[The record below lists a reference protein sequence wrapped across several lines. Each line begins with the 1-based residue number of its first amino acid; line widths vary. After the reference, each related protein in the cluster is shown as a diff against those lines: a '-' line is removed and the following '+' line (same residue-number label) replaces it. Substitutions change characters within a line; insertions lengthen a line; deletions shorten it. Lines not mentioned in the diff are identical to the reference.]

1 MPDERLAQ
9 FFTAAEWRQK
19 AQQANLFQKTAFYS
33 MFNMIFLI
41 FVGGELSNVMVK
53 HLQLDLPGIVFVL
66 PFFGLSIAWFVRCQ
80 NIAETQ
86 LIRLFTDPQKRYEIH
101 SYRGNKHNPARIGF
115 KLSASAVVQ
124 MANLNNT
131 HQAPV
136 AMSMGMGMGQ
146 PGMQQPGMMQP
157 MYDPQTGQPLQP
169 IGFQQPMMQPMF
181 DPQTG
186 QMNTGMN
193 MNMGM
198 NTGMNT
204 GMAQVNP
211 TTPTQTAVA
220 VPTVET
226 VTVRVPI
233 YGGGGSVNVEY
244 NGNLINVEV
253 PADAKA
259 GENITIEVPDMYKK
273 SKGSGLVY

>member
-1 MPDERLAQ
+1 
-9 FFTAAEWRQK
+9 
-19 AQQANLFQKTAFYS
+19 

-66 PFFGLSIAWFVRCQ
+66 PFFGLSVAWFVRCQ
-80 NIAETQ
+80 NIAENQ

-131 HQAPV
+131 PQAPV
-136 AMSMGMGMGQ
+136 AMSMGTGMGQ

-169 IGFQQPMMQPMF
+169 IGFQQPLMQPMF

-193 MNMGM
+193 MNMGMNM